1 MNAAHTIRIAL
12 AVLLLAAGCVKLA
25 STEAP
30 KKAEIIEPASSGEV
44 CALGTTC
51 R

>member
-1 MNAAHTIRIAL
+1 MNAANTIRIAL

-30 KKAEIIEPASSGEV
+30 KKADIIEATSGGEI